1 MFPHTAKK
9 RIFANAIKGFE
20 MGNYPGLSGG
30 GGHKGHH
37 PYPQEGEAEGDLT
50 QTEEGKTERKGGGN
64 VTVEAEFAAM

>member
-1 MFPHTAKK
+1 M
-9 RIFANAIKGFE
+9 RLRVLRWGIILD
-20 MGNYPGLSGG
+20 YLG